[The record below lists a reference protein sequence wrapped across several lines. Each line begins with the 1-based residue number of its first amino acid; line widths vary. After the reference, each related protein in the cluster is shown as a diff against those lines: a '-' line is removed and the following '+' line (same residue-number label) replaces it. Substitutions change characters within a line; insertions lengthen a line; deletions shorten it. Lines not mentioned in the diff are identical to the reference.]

1 MIKENLSIKSSN
13 PFLFL
18 KFFFLTF
25 ILLGGNAC
33 QKSQPNVLLISLD
46 ASRARNFSSYGHYRQ
61 TSPFIDKIAGEGIRF
76 SNAFVNTHGTTPS
89 HTTILTSL
97 YQETHRVEFRGKA
110 NRPSKDKVPP
120 TAIMLQEILK
130 KNDYVTLSVNDGAQ
144 LSRQYGFDRGF
155 VEYDD
160 NGNGV
165 KAGTE
170 KMVRL
175 VRKHIS
181 GDRPIFAFYHTYEIH
196 SPYFPPRKY
205 LKMFGDFKSA
215 FVPSSKN
222 LLRSISSAKQDL
234 NDQDLDFLRASYDG
248 GIRFTDD
255 ILKNMFKELDELG
268 FFKNYLLIITSDHGE
283 ELAEHGGFLHRG
295 LLYDELLHVPLIL
308 AGNGLSKGKVDH
320 RMVSSVDIAPTI
332 LSHLNISPLP
342 VMEGKNLLARS
353 TDTDDMEMAVFSQYG
368 RRRYSI
374 RTHRWK
380 LIENIRP
387 HQFELYDF
395 EQDPWEQ
402 TNLALNKP
410 EEVARL
416 TSRLQKWRKTRKVL
430 KRENVEK
437 VQLTKEQLKRLKSL
451 GYVTGD

>member
-1 MIKENLSIKSSN
+1 MIKKNISKRSFNSFLFFK
-13 PFLFL
+13 FLFL
-18 KFFFLTF
+18 AF
-25 ILLGGNAC
+25 ILLAGNAC
-33 QKSQPNVLLISLD
+33 QKSLPNVLLISLD
-46 ASRARNFSSYGHYRQ
+46 ATRARNLSSYGYHRQ
-61 TSPFIDKIAGEGIRF
+61 TSPFLDKITGEGIRF

-110 NRPSKDKVPP
+110 NRPSKDKIPP
-120 TAIMLQEILK
+120 TAIMVQEILK
-130 KNDYVTLSVNDGAQ
+130 KNGYVTLSVNDGAQ

-160 NGNGV
+160 NGKGV
-165 KAGTE
+165 KTGTE

-175 VRKHIS
+175 IRRHIS

-205 LKMFGDFKSA
+205 LKMFGNFKST
-215 FVPSSKN
+215 FVPSSQN
-222 LLRSISSAKQDL
+222 LLRSINSARQDL

-295 LLYDELLHVPLIL
+295 LLYDELLHVPLIIT
-308 AGNGLSKGKVDH
+308 GNGISKGKVDH

-332 LSHLNISPLP
+332 LSHLNISPP
-342 VMEGKNLLARS
+342 PGMEGENLLSRS
-353 TDTDDMEMAVFSQYG
+353 TDTGEMEDAVFSQYG
-368 RRRYSI
+368 RLRYSI

-380 LIENIRP
+380 LIESLRP
-387 HQFELYDF
+387 HQIELYDF
-395 EQDPWEQ
+395 EQDPGER
-402 TNLALNKP
+402 TNLALKKP

-416 TSRLQKWRKTRKVL
+416 TSRLKKWRKTRKVL
-430 KRENVEK
+430 ERGNVEK
-437 VQLTKEQLKRLKSL
+437 VKLTKEQLKRLKSL